1 VIPETPGDDKVVTTT
16 DKKMNK
22 TEFLTGFLK
31 ENPSA
36 NHSAVTEAWTK
47 AGNSGTISTTLVSNI
62 RSNLGLAGN
71 LRGPSKPAEANGTTG
86 SSKARTKR
94 KTTKTTASARARSKG
109 DLNARTKTTRVSKAN
124 SRSRGKSS
132 FVKEIL
138 FDNPRANTKTV
149 NETWTAAGMEG
160 KISDSLVSAIK
171 SELGLTRNLKNG
183 PKTTTGGVVTR
194 TTKAKNPNQATSKVS
209 GSGSAKTDRAQLNG
223 TSGEP
228 TPERKAR
235 KTDRERLLAEVEG
248 DIDRLMFKLMK
259 LGGLE
264 AVEDALR
271 SARRVVVRSHGA

>member
-1 VIPETPGDDKVVTTT
+1 VVTTT

-22 TEFLTGFLK
+22 TAFLTGFLK

-71 LRGPSKPAEANGTTG
+71 LRGPSKPAEANGTAG
-86 SSKARTKR
+86 SSKARTSVARPK
-94 KTTKTTASARARSKG
+94 KTTKKTTASVRVRSKG
-109 DLNARTKTTRVSKAN
+109 DLNARTETTRVSKAN

-132 FVKEIL
+132 FVKEVL
-138 FDNPRANTKTV
+138 FDNPQANTKTV

-160 KISDSLVSAIK
+160 KISDSLVSSIK

-183 PKTTTGGVVTR
+183 SKTTSGGVVAR
-194 TTKAKNPNQATSKVS
+194 TTKAKDPNQATSKT
-209 GSGSAKTDRAQLNG
+209 SGSASAKTNRAQPNG
-223 TSGEP
+223 TSAEP

-235 KTDRERLLAEVEG
+235 MSDRERLLAEVEG